1 MYEERDRPLKV
12 DNCHLVG
19 VKLIHNIGVRVK
31 VDFLISENI
40 EIILIIK
47 SLSYLE

>member
-12 DNCHLVG
+12 DNYHLVG
-19 VKLIHNIGVRVK
+19 VKFIHNIGVRVK